1 MTYHVIYDERARKSL
16 HKMDAPTR
24 KLIIE
29 WIDKNL
35 EGCDD
40 PYCHGKALKGNLKG
54 IWRYR
59 VDDYRILAEI
69 QDGEL
74 TILIINAKHR
84 RSSYK

>member
-1 MTYHVIYDERARKSL
+1 
-16 HKMDAPTR
+16 MDARTR
-24 KLIIE
+24 KLIVE

-35 EGCDD
+35 EGCDGL
-40 PYCHGKALKGNLKG
+40 YGHGKALKGNLKG

-74 TILIINAKHR
+74 IILIINAKHR